1 MSRTHMT
8 KNGLRAGKAMAPA
21 LAALLALG
29 CGNSG
34 KTDGGTGGKL
44 SSGGST
50 GPGGATSSVGGS
62 AGASSAIGGSTA
74 TGGVA
79 SSGGASTAG
88 GGRATGGAAT
98 TGGTPATGGTIPATG
113 GSSSASGGSSPRSG
127 GSSSATGG
135 ASVTGGVGGT
145 ASHTGGAS
153 AGTSGTGAGGIGS
166 GGAATGGAGG
176 AAAGGAGGT
185 GTGGSAAGGVGGP
198 YTPTCPTGG
207 TTYAYPF
214 LNPCLALEDR
224 VTNLL
229 SLLTDAEEVS
239 LLTEHQPAISLPLYQ
254 ISAFTTFTEGIHGL
268 GWAAGVSAILSTQFP
283 QASGLGETWDPD
295 LLTQAFAEVGN
306 EARVYFVK
314 NNGQQVGLA
323 LRAPVVDLSR
333 DPRAGR
339 AEESLGEDPYLVGT
353 LAKALVRG
361 LQGSNPLALQEAATM
376 KHFFVYNQE
385 QNRGDN
391 NVIVDDRNLREYYL
405 VPFYETIVNAH
416 GQSFMTSYNAVNGV
430 PATCSPVIESV
441 VIGEWGFDGMICTDA
456 GAMQATYQSYKYFP
470 SLEAAAAGVVKAGT
484 AVMLSG
490 DAAAM
495 QQAYTDGLLTR
506 ADMDA
511 VLRGNFRMRFRL
523 GEFDPPAQM
532 PYSTVDGTST
542 PWTSASAKAL
552 ARLVTQ
558 ESIVLLKN
566 AGNLLPLDKTKVKSL
581 AVIGPNAD
589 VDISDWY
596 GGKPPY
602 TVTARAGITAAVGTG
617 VTVQYALDNTG
628 GAAVNIAT
636 GADAAIVVVGNNPI
650 CGTTTFG
657 SCPSPYDS
665 KEAVDRIYIDLDPT
679 QLTLIQQ
686 VFAANP
692 NTIVVDMSSFSQA
705 INWVQANI
713 PAIIH
718 ITHSSQELG
727 NALADVL
734 FGAYNPGGRTSVT
747 WYQALTDI
755 PAKTDY
761 NIRNG
766 RTYMYFQGT
775 PLYPFGFGLSYTTF
789 TYSALRLSATTLAQ
803 GGSVTVSVDVTN
815 SGTLAGD
822 EVVQL
827 YVSYPTTTGV
837 PRPIKQLQGFQR
849 ITLAAGATQTV
860 NLPLTY
866 AQLGYWDVTSSSFLV
881 QSGTVHLMVGGSSV
895 DNRSVAD
902 ITVQ

>member
-1 MSRTHMT
+1 M
-8 KNGLRAGKAMAPA
+8 
-21 LAALLALG
+21 
-29 CGNSG
+29 
-34 KTDGGTGGKL
+34 
-44 SSGGST
+44 
-50 GPGGATSSVGGS
+50 
-62 AGASSAIGGSTA
+62 
-74 TGGVA
+74 
-79 SSGGASTAG
+79 
-88 GGRATGGAAT
+88 
-98 TGGTPATGGTIPATG
+98 
-113 GSSSASGGSSPRSG
+113 
-127 GSSSATGG
+127 
-135 ASVTGGVGGT
+135 
-145 ASHTGGAS
+145 
-153 AGTSGTGAGGIGS
+153 
-166 GGAATGGAGG
+166 
-176 AAAGGAGGT
+176 
-185 GTGGSAAGGVGGP
+185 
-198 YTPTCPTGG
+198 
-207 TTYAYPF
+207 
-214 LNPCLALEDR
+214 
-224 VTNLL
+224 TNLL
-229 SLLTDAEEVS
+229 GLLTDAEKVS
-239 LLTEHQPAISLPLYQ
+239 LLTEHQPAISRLG
-254 ISAFTTFTEGIHGL
+254 IAAFTTFTEGIHGL
-268 GWAAGVSAILSTQFP
+268 GWAAGVSAVLSTQFP

-295 LLTQAFAEVGN
+295 VLTQAFAEVGN

-314 NNGQQVGLA
+314 NKGQQVGLA

-339 AEESLGEDPYLVGT
+339 AEESLGEDPYLVGE

-385 QNRGDN
+385 QNRGNN

-430 PATCSPVIESV
+430 PATCSPVIKSV
-441 VIGEWGFDGMICTDA
+441 VIGEWGFDGMVCTDA
-456 GAMQATYQSYKYFP
+456 DAMQATYQSYKYFP

-490 DAAAM
+490 NAAAM
-495 QQAYTDGLLTR
+495 QQAYTDGLLTT

-511 VLRGNFRMRFRL
+511 ALRGNFRMRFRL
-523 GEFDPPAQM
+523 GEFDPTS
-532 PYSTVDGTST
+532 PYSTVDGNST
-542 PWTSASAKAL
+542 PWTSDSAKAL

-558 ESIVLLKN
+558 KSIVLLKN
-566 AGNLLPLDKTKVKSL
+566 DGNLLPLNKSTVKSL

-636 GADAAIVVVGNNPI
+636 GADAAIVVVGNNPT
-650 CGTTTFG
+650 CGNTTFG
-657 SCPSPYDS
+657 SCTGGYDS
-665 KEAVDRIYIDLDPT
+665 KESVDRTYIDLKPE
-679 QLTLIQQ
+679 QLTLIQA

-692 NTIVVDMSSFSQA
+692 HTIVVDMSSFSQA
-705 INWVQANI
+705 INWVQTNI

-734 FGAYNPGGRTSVT
+734 FGDYNPGGRTSVT

-761 NIRNG
+761 DIRKG

-789 TYSALRLSATTLAQ
+789 TYSALRLSAATLAQ

-815 SGTLAGD
+815 SGTRAGD

-837 PRPIKQLQGFQR
+837 PRPIKQLRGFQR
-849 ITLAAGATQTV
+849 ITLAAGAIQTV
-860 NLPLTY
+860 NLTLTY
-866 AQLGYWDVTSSSFLV
+866 DQLGYWDATSSSFKV
-881 QSGTVHLMVGGSSV
+881 QSGTAHLMVGGSSV
-895 DNRSVAD
+895 DKRSEAD
-902 ITVQ
+902 VTVQ

>member
-1 MSRTHMT
+1 VQT
-8 KNGLRAGKAMAPA
+8 
-21 LAALLALG
+21 
-29 CGNSG
+29 
-34 KTDGGTGGKL
+34 
-44 SSGGST
+44 
-50 GPGGATSSVGGS
+50 
-62 AGASSAIGGSTA
+62 
-74 TGGVA
+74 TGGV
-79 SSGGASTAG
+79 S
-88 GGRATGGAAT
+88 
-98 TGGTPATGGTIPATG
+98 
-113 GSSSASGGSSPRSG
+113 
-127 GSSSATGG
+127 
-135 ASVTGGVGGT
+135 
-145 ASHTGGAS
+145 
-153 AGTSGTGAGGIGS
+153 
-166 GGAATGGAGG
+166 GGAGG
-176 AAAGGAGGT
+176 TRAGGSSAGAGGT
-185 GTGGSAAGGVGGP
+185 GTGGKNTAGTASGGAGGTATGGAGGNATGGSPAGGAGGP

-207 TTYAYPF
+207 TYAYPF
-214 LNPCLALEDR
+214 RNPCLSLEDR

-229 SLLTDAEEVS
+229 GLLTDAEKVS
-239 LLTEHQPAISLPLYQ
+239 LLTEHQPAISRLG
-254 ISAFTTFTEGIHGL
+254 IAAFTTFTEGIHGL
-268 GWAAGVSAILSTQFP
+268 GWAAGVSAVLSTQFP
-283 QASGLGETWDPD
+283 QASGLGETWDRD
-295 LLTQAFAEVGN
+295 VLTQAFAQVGN

-314 NNGQQVGLA
+314 NKGQQVGLA

-339 AEESLGEDPYLVGT
+339 AEESLGEDPYLVGE

-385 QNRGDN
+385 QNRGNN

-430 PATCSPVIESV
+430 PATCSPVIKSV
-441 VIGEWGFDGMICTDA
+441 VIAEWGFDGMICTDA
-456 GAMQATYQSYKYFP
+456 DAMQATYQSYKYFP

-490 DAAAM
+490 NAAAM
-495 QQAYTDGLLTR
+495 QQAYTDGLLTT

-511 VLRGNFRMRFRL
+511 ALRGNFRMRFRL
-523 GEFDPPAQM
+523 GEFDPTS
-532 PYSTVDGTST
+532 PYSTVDGNST
-542 PWTSASAKAL
+542 PWTSDSAKAL

-558 ESIVLLKN
+558 KSIVLLKN
-566 AGNLLPLDKTKVKSL
+566 DGNLLPLDKTTVKSL

-617 VTVQYALDNTG
+617 VNVQYALDNTG

-636 GADAAIVVVGNNPI
+636 GADAAIVVVGNNPT
-650 CGTTTFG
+650 CGNTTFG
-657 SCPSPYDS
+657 SCTGGYDS
-665 KEAVDRIYIDLDPT
+665 KESVDRTYIDLKPE
-679 QLTLIQQ
+679 QVTLIQA

-692 NTIVVDMSSFSQA
+692 KTIVVDMSSFMQA
-705 INWVQANI
+705 ITSVQSTV

-734 FGAYNPGGRTSVT
+734 FGDYNPAGRTSVT
-747 WYQALTDI
+747 WYKALTDI

-761 NIRNG
+761 DIRKG

-789 TYSALRLSATTLAQ
+789 TYSALNLSSSTLAS

-815 SGTLAGD
+815 SGTRAGD

-849 ITLAAGATQTV
+849 VTLAAGETKTV
-860 NLPLTY
+860 ALPLTY
-866 AQLGYWDVTSSSFLV
+866 AQLGYWDATSSSFKV

-895 DNRSVAD
+895 DKRSEAD

>member
-1 MSRTHMT
+1 MGKQSPRLILLS
-8 KNGLRAGKAMAPA
+8 GLVLVG
-21 LAALLALG
+21 LG
-29 CGNSG
+29 CSG
-34 KTDGGTGGKL
+34 STTKATGGSGGGGGSGQDAAAGSSGTAGSSGGVAATGGTMGGVGGSGGVAATGGTVAGTGG
-44 SSGGST
+44 
-50 GPGGATSSVGGS
+50 
-62 AGASSAIGGSTA
+62 ASS

-79 SSGGASTAG
+79 MAGGASSST
-88 GGRATGGAAT
+88 GGRTSNS
-98 TGGTPATGGTIPATG
+98 GGTSSATG
-113 GSSSASGGSSPRSG
+113 GSSSGSGGK
-127 GSSSATGG
+127 ATGG
-135 ASVTGGVGGT
+135 NSAGGT
-145 ASHTGGAS
+145 S
-153 AGTSGTGAGGIGS
+153 AAGG
-166 GGAATGGAGG
+166 TTL
-176 AAAGGAGGT
+176 GAGGT
-185 GTGGSAAGGVGGP
+185 SGGGTNGAGGSTA
-198 YTPTCPTGG
+198 PTCVST
-207 TTYAYPF
+207 TTYPYPF
-214 LNPCLALEDR
+214 RNPCLALEVR

-229 SLLTDAEEVS
+229 SLLTDLEKVS
-239 LLTEHQPAISLPLYQ
+239 LLSEHQPAISRLG
-254 ISAFTTFTEGIHGL
+254 IGAFTTFTEGIHGL
-268 GWAAGVSAILSTQFP
+268 GWAASEPAILSTQFP

-295 LLTQAFAEVGN
+295 LLTQAFAQVGN
-306 EARVYFVK
+306 EARVY
-314 NNGQQVGLA
+314 NARYNGTHSGLV

-353 LAKALVRG
+353 LAKALVHG
-361 LQGSNPLALQEAATM
+361 LQGSDPTYVQEAATM

-385 QNRGDN
+385 QNRGNN

-405 VPFYETIVNAH
+405 VPFYETLINAK

-430 PATCSPVIESV
+430 PATCSPEIKSV

-470 SLEAAAAGVVKAGT
+470 TLEDAAAGVVKAGT

-490 DAAAM
+490 DATAM
-495 QQAYTDGLLTR
+495 QQAYTDGKLTT

-511 VLRGNFRMRFRL
+511 ALAGNFRMRFRL
-523 GEFDPPAQM
+523 GEFDPPAM
-532 PYSTVDGTST
+532 VPYSTVDGTST
-542 PWTSASAKAL
+542 PWTSDAAKAL

-566 AGNLLPLDKTKVKSL
+566 SGNLLPLNKSTLKSL

-617 VTVQYALDNTG
+617 VNVQYALDNTG
-628 GAAVNIAT
+628 GQAVNIAT
-636 GADAAIVVVGNNPI
+636 GADAAIVVVGNNPV
-650 CGTTTFG
+650 CGNTTFG
-657 SCPSPYDS
+657 SCPGGYDS
-665 KEAVDRIYIDLDPT
+665 KETVDRTYIDLKPE
-679 QLTLIQQ
+679 QLTLIQA

-692 NTIVVDMSSFSQA
+692 KTIVVDMSSFSQA

-761 NIRNG
+761 DIRKG
-766 RTYMYFQGT
+766 RTYMYFTGT

-789 TYSALRLSATTLAQ
+789 TYSTAASLSAATLSQ
-803 GGSVTVSVDVTN
+803 GQQVTVSVDVTN
-815 SGTLAGD
+815 SGTVAGD
-822 EVVQL
+822 EVVQM

-837 PRPIKQLQGFQR
+837 PRPIKQLQGFKR
-849 ITLAAGATQTV
+849 ITNLAAGAKQTV
-860 NLPLTY
+860 SLPLSY
-866 AQLGYWDVTSSSFLV
+866 DQLQYWDATTSAFKV
-881 QSGTVHLMVGGSSV
+881 QPGTVNIMVGGSSV
-895 DNRSVAD
+895 DVRAQANL
-902 ITVQ
+902 TVQ

>member
-1 MSRTHMT
+1 MFQAHAMT
-8 KNGLRAGKAMAPA
+8 SGLRAGKTITPVSL
-21 LAALLALG
+21 LAVFLALG

-34 KTDGGTGGKL
+34 GKDGGPGATGGGPASGGRTGAGGAS
-44 SSGGST
+44 SSGGGNS
-50 GPGGATSSVGGS
+50 GGAQ
-62 AGASSAIGGSTA
+62 A
-74 TGGVA
+74 TGGL
-79 SSGGASTAG
+79 T
-88 GGRATGGAAT
+88 ATGGAAS
-98 TGGTPATGGTIPATG
+98 GGISSASGGQATGGTAMTGGIPATG
-113 GSSSASGGSSPRSG
+113 GSSTATGGTSPRTGGSTSASGGVQ
-127 GSSSATGG
+127 T
-135 ASVTGGVGGT
+135 TGGV
-145 ASHTGGAS
+145 A
-153 AGTSGTGAGGIGS
+153 
-166 GGAATGGAGG
+166 GGAGG
-176 AAAGGAGGT
+176 ARAGGSSAGTGGT
-185 GTGGSAAGGVGGP
+185 GTGGRNTGGSASGGAGGTARGGAGGIAAGGTATGGGPAGGVGGP

-207 TTYAYPF
+207 TYAYPF
-214 LNPCLALEDR
+214 RNPCLSLEER

-229 SLLTDAEEVS
+229 GLLTDAEKVS
-239 LLTEHQPAISLPLYQ
+239 LLTEHQPAISRLG
-254 ISAFTTFTEGIHGL
+254 ISAFSTYTEGIHGL
-268 GWAAGVSAILSTQFP
+268 GWAPSETAILSTQFP
-283 QASGLGETWDPD
+283 QASGLGETWDTNV
-295 LLTQAFAEVGN
+295 LTQAFAQVGN
-306 EARVYFVK
+306 EARVYFK
-314 NNGQQVGLA
+314 KYNGTHSSLA
-323 LRAPVVDLSR
+323 IRCPVVDLTR

-339 AEESLGEDPYLVGT
+339 AEESLGEDPYLVGE

-361 LQGSNPLALQEAATM
+361 LQGSNPLALQAAATM

-385 QNRGDN
+385 QNRGNN

-430 PATCSPVIESV
+430 PAACSPVIKSV

-490 DAAAM
+490 NASAM
-495 QQAYTDGLLTR
+495 QQAYTDGLLTT

-511 VLRGNFRMRFRL
+511 ALAGNFRMRFRL
-523 GEFDPPAQM
+523 GEFDPST
-532 PYSTVDGTST
+532 PYSTVDGNST
-542 PWTSASAKAL
+542 PWTSDSAKAL

-558 ESIVLLKN
+558 KSIVLLKN
-566 AGNLLPLDKTKVKSL
+566 DGNLLPLNKSTVKSL

-617 VTVQYALDNTG
+617 VNVQYALDNTG

-636 GADAAIVVVGNNPI
+636 GADAAIVVVGNNPT
-650 CGTTTFG
+650 CGNTTFG
-657 SCPSPYDS
+657 SCTGGYDS
-665 KEAVDRIYIDLDPT
+665 KESVDRTYIDLKPE
-679 QLTLIQQ
+679 QLTLIQA

-692 NTIVVDMSSFSQA
+692 HTIVVDMSSFSQA
-705 INWVQANI
+705 ITWVQTNV
-713 PAIIH
+713 PAIVH

-734 FGAYNPGGRTSVT
+734 FGDYNPGGRTTVT
-747 WYQALTDI
+747 WYKALTDI

-761 NIRNG
+761 DIRKG
-766 RTYMYFQGT
+766 RTYMYFTGT

-789 TYSALRLSATTLAQ
+789 TYSALRLSAATLAQ

-837 PRPIKQLQGFQR
+837 PRPVKQLQGFQR
-849 ITLAAGATQTV
+849 VTLAAGETKTV
-860 NLPLTY
+860 ALTLTY
-866 AQLGYWDVTSSSFLV
+866 GQLGYWDATAKAFAV
-881 QSGTVHLMVGGSSV
+881 QPGTVHLMVGGSSV
-895 DNRSVAD
+895 DKRSEAD
-902 ITVQ
+902 LTVQ

>member
-1 MSRTHMT
+1 MSQAHATTSGPRE
-8 KNGLRAGKAMAPA
+8 GKTITPVSL
-21 LAALLALG
+21 LAVFLALG

-34 KTDGGTGGKL
+34 GNDASPGATGGGPASGGT
-44 SSGGST
+44 T
-50 GPGGATSSVGGS
+50 GAG
-62 AGASSAIGGSTA
+62 GASSSGSGGVQP
-74 TGGVA
+74 TGGLV
-79 SSGGASTAG
+79 
-88 GGRATGGAAT
+88 ATGGAAS
-98 TGGTPATGGTIPATG
+98 GGGVSSAGGVQATGGTAKTGGIAASGGSATG
-113 GSSSASGGSSPRSG
+113 GGTAATGGSSPRSG
-127 GSSSATGG
+127 GSTSASGG
-135 ASVTGGVGGT
+135 VQTTGGV
-145 ASHTGGAS
+145 S
-153 AGTSGTGAGGIGS
+153 
-166 GGAATGGAGG
+166 GGAGG
-176 AAAGGAGGT
+176 TRAGGSSAGAGGT
-185 GTGGSAAGGVGGP
+185 GTGGKNTAGTASGGAGGTATGGAGGNATGGSPAGGAGGP

-207 TTYAYPF
+207 TYAYPF
-214 LNPCLALEDR
+214 RNPCLSLEDR

-229 SLLTDAEEVS
+229 GLLTDAEKVS
-239 LLTEHQPAISLPLYQ
+239 LLTEHQPAISRLG
-254 ISAFTTFTEGIHGL
+254 IAAFTTFTEGIHGL
-268 GWAAGVSAILSTQFP
+268 GWAAGVSAVLSTQFP
-283 QASGLGETWDPD
+283 QASGLGETWDRD
-295 LLTQAFAEVGN
+295 VLTQAFAQVGN

-314 NNGQQVGLA
+314 NKGQQVGLA

-339 AEESLGEDPYLVGT
+339 AEESLGEDPYLVGE

-385 QNRGDN
+385 QNRGNN

-430 PATCSPVIESV
+430 PATCSPVIKSV
-441 VIGEWGFDGMICTDA
+441 VIAEWGFDGMICTDA
-456 GAMQATYQSYKYFP
+456 DAMQATYQSYKYFP

-490 DAAAM
+490 NAAAM
-495 QQAYTDGLLTR
+495 QQAYTDGLLTT

-511 VLRGNFRMRFRL
+511 ALRGNFRMRFRL
-523 GEFDPPAQM
+523 GEFDPTS
-532 PYSTVDGTST
+532 PYSTVDGNST
-542 PWTSASAKAL
+542 PWTSDSAKAL

-558 ESIVLLKN
+558 KSIVLLKN
-566 AGNLLPLDKTKVKSL
+566 DGNLLPLNKSTVKSL

-636 GADAAIVVVGNNPI
+636 GADAAIVVVGNNPT
-650 CGTTTFG
+650 CGNTTFG
-657 SCPSPYDS
+657 SCTGGYDS
-665 KEAVDRIYIDLDPT
+665 KESVDRTYIDLKPE
-679 QLTLIQQ
+679 QLTLIQA

-692 NTIVVDMSSFSQA
+692 HTIVVDMSSFSQA
-705 INWVQANI
+705 INWVQTNI

-734 FGAYNPGGRTSVT
+734 FGDYNPGGRTSVT

-761 NIRNG
+761 DIRKG

-789 TYSALRLSATTLAQ
+789 TYSALRLSAATLAQ

-815 SGTLAGD
+815 SGTRAGD

-837 PRPIKQLQGFQR
+837 PRPIKQLRGFQR
-849 ITLAAGATQTV
+849 ITLAAGAIQTV
-860 NLPLTY
+860 NLTLTY
-866 AQLGYWDVTSSSFLV
+866 DQLGYWDATSSSFKV
-881 QSGTVHLMVGGSSV
+881 QSGTAHLMVGGSSV
-895 DNRSVAD
+895 DKRSEAD
-902 ITVQ
+902 VTVQ

>member
-1 MSRTHMT
+1 VT
-8 KNGLRAGKAMAPA
+8 
-21 LAALLALG
+21 
-29 CGNSG
+29 
-34 KTDGGTGGKL
+34 
-44 SSGGST
+44 
-50 GPGGATSSVGGS
+50 
-62 AGASSAIGGSTA
+62 ITA
-74 TGGVA
+74 
-79 SSGGASTAG
+79 
-88 GGRATGGAAT
+88 
-98 TGGTPATGGTIPATG
+98 
-113 GSSSASGGSSPRSG
+113 
-127 GSSSATGG
+127 
-135 ASVTGGVGGT
+135 
-145 ASHTGGAS
+145 
-153 AGTSGTGAGGIGS
+153 
-166 GGAATGGAGG
+166 GAGG
-176 AAAGGAGGT
+176 ASSRVGGSSAGAGGTSAGGRAGGAGGT
-185 GTGGSAAGGVGGP
+185 SVGGSVAGGSVAGGVGGP
-198 YTPTCPTGG
+198 YSPTCPTGG
-207 TTYAYPF
+207 TAATGGSSGYPF
-214 LNPCLALEDR
+214 KNPCLSLEDR

-229 SLLTDAEEVS
+229 GLLTDAEKVS
-239 LLTEHQPAISLPLYQ
+239 LLTEHQPAISRLG
-254 ISAFTTFTEGIHGL
+254 IAAFTTFTEGIHGL
-268 GWAAGVSAILSTQFP
+268 GWAAGVSAVLSTQFP

-295 LLTQAFAEVGN
+295 VLTQAFAQVGN

-314 NNGQQVGLA
+314 GQGKQVGLA

-339 AEESLGEDPYLVGT
+339 AEESLGEDPYLVGE

-385 QNRGDN
+385 QNRGSN

-430 PATCSPVIESV
+430 PATCSPVIKSV

-456 GAMQATYQSYKYFP
+456 DAMQATYQSYKYFS

-490 DAAAM
+490 NAAAM
-495 QQAYTDGLLTR
+495 QQAYTDGLLTT

-511 VLRGNFRMRFRL
+511 ALRGNFRMRFRL
-523 GEFDPPAQM
+523 GEFDPTS
-532 PYSTVDGTST
+532 PYSTVDGNST
-542 PWTSASAKAL
+542 PWTSDSAKAL

-558 ESIVLLKN
+558 KSIVLLKN
-566 AGNLLPLDKTKVKSL
+566 DGNLLPLDKTTVKSL

-617 VTVQYALDNTG
+617 VNVQYALDNTG
-628 GAAVNIAT
+628 GQAVNIAT
-636 GADAAIVVVGNNPI
+636 GADAAIVVVGNNPT
-650 CGTTTFG
+650 CGNTTFG
-657 SCPSPYDS
+657 NCTNPYDS
-665 KEAVDRIYIDLDPT
+665 KESVDRVSIDLDPN
-679 QLTLIQQ
+679 QVTLIQA
-686 VFAANP
+686 VLAANP
-692 NTIVVDMSSFSQA
+692 KTIVVDMSSFMQA
-705 INWVQANI
+705 ITSVQSSV

-734 FGAYNPGGRTSVT
+734 FGDYNPAGRTSVT
-747 WYQALTDI
+747 WYKALTDL

-761 NIRNG
+761 DIRKG

-789 TYSALRLSATTLAQ
+789 TYSTLRLSAASLTS

-815 SGTLAGD
+815 SGTRDGD

-837 PRPIKQLQGFQR
+837 PRPIKQLRGFQR
-849 ITLAAGATQTV
+849 VTVPAGQTKTV
-860 NLPLTY
+860 ALPLTY
-866 AQLGYWDVTSSSFLV
+866 DQLGYWDATANAFAV
-881 QSGTVHLMVGGSSV
+881 QAGTVHLMVGGSSV
-895 DNRSVAD
+895 DKRAEAD
-902 ITVQ
+902 LTVQ

>member
-1 MSRTHMT
+1 MFQAHAMT
-8 KNGLRAGKAMAPA
+8 SGLRAGKTITPVSL
-21 LAALLALG
+21 LAVFLALG

-34 KTDGGTGGKL
+34 GKDGGPGATGGGPASGGRTGAGGAS
-44 SSGGST
+44 SSGGGNS
-50 GPGGATSSVGGS
+50 GGAQ
-62 AGASSAIGGSTA
+62 A
-74 TGGVA
+74 TGGL
-79 SSGGASTAG
+79 T
-88 GGRATGGAAT
+88 ATGGAAS
-98 TGGTPATGGTIPATG
+98 GGISSASGGQATGGTAMTGGIPATG
-113 GSSSASGGSSPRSG
+113 GSSTATGGTSPRTGGSTSASGGVQ
-127 GSSSATGG
+127 T
-135 ASVTGGVGGT
+135 TGGV
-145 ASHTGGAS
+145 A
-153 AGTSGTGAGGIGS
+153 
-166 GGAATGGAGG
+166 GGAGG
-176 AAAGGAGGT
+176 ARAGGSSAGTGGT
-185 GTGGSAAGGVGGP
+185 GTGGRNTGGSASGGAGGTARGGAGGIAAGGTATGGGPAGGVGGP

-207 TTYAYPF
+207 TYAYPF
-214 LNPCLALEDR
+214 RNPCLSLEER

-229 SLLTDAEEVS
+229 GLLTDAEKVS
-239 LLTEHQPAISLPLYQ
+239 LLTEHQPAISRLG
-254 ISAFTTFTEGIHGL
+254 ISAFSTYTEGIHGL
-268 GWAAGVSAILSTQFP
+268 GWAPSETAILSTQFP
-283 QASGLGETWDPD
+283 QASGLGETWDTNV
-295 LLTQAFAEVGN
+295 LTQAFAQVGN
-306 EARVYFVK
+306 EARVYFK
-314 NNGQQVGLA
+314 KYNGTHSSLA
-323 LRAPVVDLSR
+323 IRCPVVDLTR

-339 AEESLGEDPYLVGT
+339 AEESLGEDPYLVGE

-361 LQGSNPLALQEAATM
+361 LQGSNPLALQAAATM

-385 QNRGDN
+385 EKRGST

-430 PATCSPVIESV
+430 PAACSPVIKSV

-490 DAAAM
+490 NASAM
-495 QQAYTDGLLTR
+495 QQAYTDGLLTT

-511 VLRGNFRMRFRL
+511 ALAGNFRMRFRL
-523 GEFDPPAQM
+523 GEFDPST
-532 PYSTVDGTST
+532 PYSTVDGNST
-542 PWTSASAKAL
+542 PWTSDSAKAL

-558 ESIVLLKN
+558 KSIVLLKN
-566 AGNLLPLDKTKVKSL
+566 DGNLLPLNKSTVKSL

-617 VTVQYALDNTG
+617 VNVQYALDNTG

-636 GADAAIVVVGNNPI
+636 GADAAIVVVGNNPT
-650 CGTTTFG
+650 CGNTTFG
-657 SCPSPYDS
+657 SCTGGYDS
-665 KEAVDRIYIDLDPT
+665 KESVDRTYIDLKPE
-679 QLTLIQQ
+679 QLTLIQA

-692 NTIVVDMSSFSQA
+692 HTIVVDMSSFSQA
-705 INWVQANI
+705 ITWVQTNV
-713 PAIIH
+713 PAIVH

-734 FGAYNPGGRTSVT
+734 FGDYNPGGRTTVT
-747 WYQALTDI
+747 WYKALTDI

-761 NIRNG
+761 DIRKG
-766 RTYMYFQGT
+766 RTYMYFTGT

-789 TYSALRLSATTLAQ
+789 TYSALRLSAATLAQ

-837 PRPIKQLQGFQR
+837 PRPVKQLQGFQR
-849 ITLAAGATQTV
+849 VTLAAGETKTV
-860 NLPLTY
+860 ALTLTY
-866 AQLGYWDVTSSSFLV
+866 GQLGYWDATAKAFAV
-881 QSGTVHLMVGGSSV
+881 QPGTVHLMVGGSSV
-895 DNRSVAD
+895 DKRSEAD
-902 ITVQ
+902 LTVQ

>member
-1 MSRTHMT
+1 V
-8 KNGLRAGKAMAPA
+8 
-21 LAALLALG
+21 
-29 CGNSG
+29 
-34 KTDGGTGGKL
+34 
-44 SSGGST
+44 SGGSAAAS
-50 GPGGATSSVGGS
+50 GGATSRSGGAVSTTGGAGGTATRVGGS
-62 AGASSAIGGSTA
+62 SAAGGSTS
-74 TGGVA
+74 TGGK
-79 SSGGASTAG
+79 SAG
-88 GGRATGGAAT
+88 GTT
-98 TGGTPATGGTIPATG
+98 TGGIAGTVVG
-113 GSSSASGGSSPRSG
+113 GS
-127 GSSSATGG
+127 
-135 ASVTGGVGGT
+135 
-145 ASHTGGAS
+145 
-153 AGTSGTGAGGIGS
+153 
-166 GGAATGGAGG
+166 ATGGAGG
-176 AAAGGAGGT
+176 VA
-185 GTGGSAAGGVGGP
+185 TGGSAAGGVGGP
-198 YTPTCPTGG
+198 YSPTCPTGG

-214 LNPCLALEDR
+214 RNPCLALEDR

-229 SLLTDAEEVS
+229 GLLTDAEKVS
-239 LLTEHQPAISLPLYQ
+239 LLTEHQPAISRLN
-254 ISAFTTFTEGIHGL
+254 IAAFTTFTEGIHGL
-268 GWAAGVSAILSTQFP
+268 GWAAGVAAVLSTQFP

-295 LLTQAFAEVGN
+295 VLTQAFAQVGN

-314 NNGQQVGLA
+314 NKGQQVGLA

-339 AEESLGEDPYLVGT
+339 AEESLGEDPYLVGE

-385 QNRGDN
+385 QNRGNN

-430 PATCSPVIESV
+430 PATCSPVIKSV

-456 GAMQATYQSYKYFP
+456 DAMQATYQSYKYFP

-490 DAAAM
+490 NAAAM
-495 QQAYTDGLLTR
+495 QQAYTDGLLTT

-511 VLRGNFRMRFRL
+511 ALRGNFRMRFRL
-523 GEFDPPAQM
+523 GEFDPTS
-532 PYSTVDGTST
+532 PYSTVDGNST
-542 PWTSASAKAL
+542 PWTSDSAKAL

-558 ESIVLLKN
+558 KSIVLLKN
-566 AGNLLPLDKTKVKSL
+566 DGNLLPLDKTTVKSL

-617 VTVQYALDNTG
+617 VNVQYALDNTG

-636 GADAAIVVVGNNPI
+636 GADAAIVVVGNNPT
-650 CGTTTFG
+650 CGNTTFG
-657 SCPSPYDS
+657 SCTGGYDS
-665 KEAVDRIYIDLDPT
+665 KESVDRTYIDLKPE
-679 QLTLIQQ
+679 QVTLIQA

-692 NTIVVDMSSFSQA
+692 KTIVVDMSSFMQA
-705 INWVQANI
+705 ITSVQSTV

-734 FGAYNPGGRTSVT
+734 FGDYNPAGRTSVT
-747 WYQALTDI
+747 WYKALTDI

-761 NIRNG
+761 DIRKG

-789 TYSALRLSATTLAQ
+789 TYSALNLSSSTLAS

-815 SGTLAGD
+815 SGTRAGD

-849 ITLAAGATQTV
+849 VTLAAGETKTV
-860 NLPLTY
+860 ALPLSY
-866 AQLGYWDVTSSSFLV
+866 AQLGYWDATSSSFKV

-895 DNRSVAD
+895 DKRSEAD

>member
-1 MSRTHMT
+1 MSQAHAATS
-8 KNGLRAGKAMAPA
+8 GLRAGKTITPVSL
-21 LAALLALG
+21 LAVLLALG
-29 CGNSG
+29 CANSG
-34 KTDGGTGGKL
+34 GNDASPGATGGGPASGGTA
-44 SSGGST
+44 
-50 GPGGATSSVGGS
+50 GAG
-62 AGASSAIGGSTA
+62 GASSSGSGGVQN
-74 TGGVA
+74 TGGLL
-79 SSGGASTAG
+79 
-88 GGRATGGAAT
+88 ATGGAASGGGVSSAGGVQATGGTAKTGGIAASGGT
-98 TGGTPATGGTIPATG
+98 TSATGGGTPAT
-113 GSSSASGGSSPRSG
+113 GGSSPRSG
-127 GSSSATGG
+127 GSTSASGG
-135 ASVTGGVGGT
+135 VQTTGGV
-145 ASHTGGAS
+145 S
-153 AGTSGTGAGGIGS
+153 
-166 GGAATGGAGG
+166 GGAGG
-176 AAAGGAGGT
+176 TRAGGSSAGAGGT
-185 GTGGSAAGGVGGP
+185 GTGGKNTAGTASGGAGGTATGGGPAGGVGGP

-207 TTYAYPF
+207 TYAYPF
-214 LNPCLALEDR
+214 RNPCLSLEDR

-229 SLLTDAEEVS
+229 GLLTDAEKVS
-239 LLTEHQPAISLPLYQ
+239 LLTEHQPAISRLG
-254 ISAFTTFTEGIHGL
+254 ISAFSTYTEGIHGL
-268 GWAAGVSAILSTQFP
+268 GWAPSEPAILSTQFP
-283 QASGLGETWDPD
+283 QASGLGETWDTNV
-295 LLTQAFAEVGN
+295 LTQAFAQVGN
-306 EARVYFVK
+306 EARVYFK
-314 NNGQQVGLA
+314 KYNGTHSSLA
-323 LRAPVVDLSR
+323 IRCPVVDLSR

-339 AEESLGEDPYLVGT
+339 AEESLGEDPYLVGE

-361 LQGSNPLALQEAATM
+361 LQGSNPLALQAAATM

-385 QNRGDN
+385 QGRGNN

-430 PATCSPVIESV
+430 PAACSPVIKSV
-441 VIGEWGFDGMICTDA
+441 VIAEWGFDGMICTDA

-490 DAAAM
+490 NAAAM
-495 QQAYTDGLLTR
+495 QQAYTDGLLTT

-511 VLRGNFRMRFRL
+511 ALAGNFRMRFRL
-523 GEFDPPAQM
+523 GEFDPST
-532 PYSTVDGTST
+532 PYSTVDGNST
-542 PWTSASAKAL
+542 PWTSDSAKAL

-558 ESIVLLKN
+558 KSIVLLKN
-566 AGNLLPLDKTKVKSL
+566 DGNLLPLNKSTVKSL

-617 VTVQYALDNTG
+617 VNVQYALDNTG

-636 GADAAIVVVGNNPI
+636 GADAAIVVVGNNPT
-650 CGTTTFG
+650 CGNTTFG
-657 SCPSPYDS
+657 SCTGGYDS
-665 KEAVDRIYIDLDPT
+665 KESVDRTYIDLKPE
-679 QLTLIQQ
+679 QVTLIQA

-692 NTIVVDMSSFSQA
+692 KTIVVDMSSFMQA
-705 INWVQANI
+705 ITPVQNTV
-713 PAIIH
+713 PAILH

-734 FGAYNPGGRTSVT
+734 FGDYNPAGRTSVT
-747 WYQALTDI
+747 WYKALTDI

-761 NIRNG
+761 DIRKG

-789 TYSALRLSATTLAQ
+789 TYSALNLSSATLAQ

-815 SGTLAGD
+815 SGTRAGD

-849 ITLAAGATQTV
+849 VTLAAGETKTV
-860 NLPLTY
+860 ALPLSY
-866 AQLGYWDVTSSSFLV
+866 AQLGYWDTTSSSFKV

-895 DNRSVAD
+895 DKRSEAD
-902 ITVQ
+902 LTVQ

>member
-1 MSRTHMT
+1 MSQTHAATNAPISGRTT
-8 KNGLRAGKAMAPA
+8 APA
-21 LAALLALG
+21 SLFAILLALG
-29 CGNSG
+29 CANAGN
-34 KTDGGTGGKL
+34 GTGGRPG
-44 SSGGST
+44 SGGST
-50 GPGGATSSVGGS
+50 DAAGATSSTGGI
-62 AGASSAIGGSTA
+62 AGGITA
-74 TGGVA
+74 TGGLATIGGVT
-79 SSGGASTAG
+79 SGGG
-88 GGRATGGAAT
+88 L
-98 TGGTPATGGTIPATG
+98 
-113 GSSSASGGSSPRSG
+113 SSASGGSTGTARTG
-127 GSSSATGG
+127 GS
-135 ASVTGGVGGT
+135 
-145 ASHTGGAS
+145 
-153 AGTSGTGAGGIGS
+153 
-166 GGAATGGAGG
+166 AATGGATPTVGGSSGGSSPKSGGITSASGGVTITAGAGG
-176 AAAGGAGGT
+176 ASSRVGGASAAVGGTSAGGRAGGAGGT
-185 GTGGSAAGGVGGP
+185 SVGGSAAGGVGGP
-198 YTPTCPTGG
+198 YSPTCPTGG
-207 TTYAYPF
+207 ATYAYPF
-214 LNPCLALEDR
+214 RNPCLALEDR

-229 SLLTDAEEVS
+229 GLLTDAEKVS
-239 LLTEHQPAISLPLYQ
+239 LLTEHQPAISRLG
-254 ISAFTTFTEGIHGL
+254 IAAFTTFTEGIHGL
-268 GWAAGVSAILSTQFP
+268 GWAAGVAAVLSTQFP

-295 LLTQAFAEVGN
+295 VLTQAFAEVGN

-314 NNGQQVGLA
+314 NKGQQVGLA

-339 AEESLGEDPYLVGT
+339 AEESLGEDPYLVGE

-385 QNRGDN
+385 QNRGNN

-430 PATCSPVIESV
+430 PATCSPVIKNV

-456 GAMQATYQSYKYFP
+456 DAMQATYQSYKYFS

-490 DAAAM
+490 NAAAM
-495 QQAYTDGLLTR
+495 QQAYTDGLLTT

-511 VLRGNFRMRFRL
+511 ALRGNFRMRFRL
-523 GEFDPPAQM
+523 GEFDPTS
-532 PYSTVDGTST
+532 PYSTVDGNST
-542 PWTSASAKAL
+542 PWTSDAAKAL

-558 ESIVLLKN
+558 KSIVLLKN
-566 AGNLLPLDKTKVKSL
+566 DGNLLPLDKTTVKSL

-617 VTVQYALDNTG
+617 VNVQYALDNTG
-628 GAAVNIAT
+628 GQAVNIAT
-636 GADAAIVVVGNNPI
+636 GADAAIVVVGNNPT
-650 CGTTTFG
+650 CGNTTFG
-657 SCPSPYDS
+657 NCTNPYDS
-665 KEAVDRIYIDLDPT
+665 KESVDRVSIDLDPN
-679 QLTLIQQ
+679 QVTLIQA
-686 VFAANP
+686 VLAANP
-692 NTIVVDMSSFSQA
+692 KTIVVDMSSFMQA
-705 INWVQANI
+705 ITSVQSSV

-734 FGAYNPGGRTSVT
+734 FGAYNPAGRTSVT
-747 WYQALTDI
+747 WYKALTDI

-761 NIRNG
+761 DIRKG

-789 TYSALRLSATTLAQ
+789 TYSALRLSAATLAS

-815 SGTLAGD
+815 SGTRDGD

-837 PRPIKQLQGFQR
+837 PRPIKQLRGFQR
-849 ITLAAGATQTV
+849 VTVPAGQTKTV
-860 NLPLTY
+860 ALPLTY
-866 AQLGYWDVTSSSFLV
+866 DQLGYWDATANAFAV
-881 QSGTVHLMVGGSSV
+881 QAGTVHLMVGGSSV
-895 DNRSVAD
+895 DKRAEAD
-902 ITVQ
+902 LTVQ

>member
-1 MSRTHMT
+1 MFQAHAMT
-8 KNGLRAGKAMAPA
+8 SGLRAGKTITPVSL
-21 LAALLALG
+21 LAVFLALG

-34 KTDGGTGGKL
+34 GKDGGPGATGGGPASGGRTGAGGAS
-44 SSGGST
+44 SSGGGNS
-50 GPGGATSSVGGS
+50 GGAQ
-62 AGASSAIGGSTA
+62 A
-74 TGGVA
+74 TGGL
-79 SSGGASTAG
+79 T
-88 GGRATGGAAT
+88 ATGGAAS
-98 TGGTPATGGTIPATG
+98 GGISSASGGQATGGTAMTGGIPATG
-113 GSSSASGGSSPRSG
+113 GSSTATGGTSPRTGGSTSASGGVQ
-127 GSSSATGG
+127 T
-135 ASVTGGVGGT
+135 TGGV
-145 ASHTGGAS
+145 A
-153 AGTSGTGAGGIGS
+153 
-166 GGAATGGAGG
+166 GGAGG
-176 AAAGGAGGT
+176 ARAGGSSAGTGGT
-185 GTGGSAAGGVGGP
+185 GTGGRNTGGSASGGAGGTARGGAGGIAAGGTATGGGPAGGVGGP

-207 TTYAYPF
+207 TYAYPF
-214 LNPCLALEDR
+214 RNPCLSLEER

-229 SLLTDAEEVS
+229 SLLTDAEK
-239 LLTEHQPAISLPLYQ
+239 LTWLDQRQPAVSRLGITQS
-254 ISAFTTFTEGIHGL
+254 FTTYTEGIHGL
-268 GWAAGVSAILSTQFP
+268 GWAASEPAILSTQFP
-283 QASGLGETWDPD
+283 QASGLGETWDTD
-295 LLTQAFAEVGN
+295 VLTQAFAQVGN
-306 EARVYFVK
+306 EARVYFK
-314 NNGQQVGLA
+314 KYNGTHSSLA
-323 LRAPVVDLSR
+323 LRAPVVDLTR

-339 AEESLGEDPYLVGT
+339 AEESLGEDPYLVGE

-361 LQGSNPLALQEAATM
+361 LQGSNPLALQAAATM

-385 QNRGDN
+385 QGRGSL
-391 NVIVDDRNLREYYL
+391 NVVVDDRNLREYYL

-430 PATCSPVIESV
+430 PAACSPVIKSV

-490 DAAAM
+490 NASAM
-495 QQAYTDGLLTR
+495 QQAYTDGLLTT

-511 VLRGNFRMRFRL
+511 ALAGNFRMRFRL
-523 GEFDPPAQM
+523 GEFDPST
-532 PYSTVDGTST
+532 PYSTVDGNST
-542 PWTSASAKAL
+542 PWTSDSAKAL

-558 ESIVLLKN
+558 KSIVLLKN
-566 AGNLLPLDKTKVKSL
+566 DGNLLPLNKSTVKSL

-617 VTVQYALDNTG
+617 VNVQYALDNTG

-636 GADAAIVVVGNNPI
+636 GADAAIVVVGNNPT
-650 CGTTTFG
+650 CGNTTFG
-657 SCPSPYDS
+657 SCTGGYDS
-665 KEAVDRIYIDLDPT
+665 KESVDRTYIDLKPE
-679 QLTLIQQ
+679 QLTLIQA

-692 NTIVVDMSSFSQA
+692 HTIVVDMSSFSQA
-705 INWVQANI
+705 ITWVQTNV
-713 PAIIH
+713 PAIVH

-734 FGAYNPGGRTSVT
+734 FGDYNPGGRTTVT
-747 WYQALTDI
+747 WYKALTDI

-761 NIRNG
+761 DIRKG
-766 RTYMYFQGT
+766 RTYMYFTGT

-789 TYSALRLSATTLAQ
+789 TYSALRLSAATLAQ

-837 PRPIKQLQGFQR
+837 PRPVKQLQGFQR
-849 ITLAAGATQTV
+849 VTLAAGETKTV
-860 NLPLTY
+860 ALTLTY
-866 AQLGYWDVTSSSFLV
+866 GQLGYWDATAKAFAV
-881 QSGTVHLMVGGSSV
+881 QPGTVHLMVGGSSV
-895 DNRSVAD
+895 DKRSEAD
-902 ITVQ
+902 LTVQ